1 MHKSID
7 FLCKFEE
14 INQMTSNKIKLSIKS
29 WAESD
34 RPREK
39 MMLKGAA
46 ALSDAELIAILIG
59 SGNRNES
66 AVSLA
71 RRILQ
76 AVDNNINKL
85 ATLSLEEL
93 IKFKGI
99 GEAKAI
105 SILTALELGKRRQ
118 LEQALQHV
126 KISSSNMVFELMQP
140 ILSDLPHEEFWM
152 LYLNNANKLLLHEQ
166 ISKGGMTATVVD
178 VRLVLKKALTI
189 NAVGLI
195 MVHNHP
201 SGNLKVSASDKQIT
215 KKLQEAGQTLD
226 IKLLDHLIVTQNNYY
241 SFADEGAI

>member
-1 MHKSID
+1 
-7 FLCKFEE
+7 
-14 INQMTSNKIKLSIKS
+14 MTLKKTKLSIKS
-29 WAESD
+29 WAEND

-39 MMLKGAA
+39 MMTKGAVS
-46 ALSDAELIAILIG
+46 LSDAELIAILIG

-76 AVDNNINKL
+76 TVDNNINKL
-85 ATLSLEEL
+85 AKLSLEVL
-93 IKFKGI
+93 MKFNGI

-118 LEQALQHV
+118 LEDALQQV
-126 KISSSNMVFELMQP
+126 KITSSKSVFELMQP
-140 ILSDLPHEEFWM
+140 VLSDLPHEEFWM

-178 VRLVLKKALTI
+178 VRLVLKKALAI

-201 SGNLKVSASDKQIT
+201 SGNLKASASDKQIT
-215 KKLQEAGQTLD
+215 KKLHEAGQTLD
-226 IKLLDHLIVTQNNYY
+226 IKLLDHLIITQSDYY
-241 SFADEGAI
+241 SFADAGGI